1 MIQNEKQKKINI
13 DILDML
19 DKSEEELIEK
29 LKWHNP
35 RRLLL
40 YFLLPA
46 PAVIYVILSHAVPA
60 VPAVALFLSGMI
72 LGIAIEKSQSERVRK
87 IVLKITGSQ

>member
-1 MIQNEKQKKINI
+1 MNQKEQKKKTPTEH
-13 DILDML
+13 LDQL
-19 DKSEEELIEK
+19 NKTDAEIIEK

-35 RRLLL
+35 RRLIL

-46 PAVIYVILSHAVPA
+46 PAVIYVILSHTVPTL
-60 VPAVALFLSGMI
+60 PAVALFLSGMI

-87 IVLKITGSQ
+87 VLLKLAGKT